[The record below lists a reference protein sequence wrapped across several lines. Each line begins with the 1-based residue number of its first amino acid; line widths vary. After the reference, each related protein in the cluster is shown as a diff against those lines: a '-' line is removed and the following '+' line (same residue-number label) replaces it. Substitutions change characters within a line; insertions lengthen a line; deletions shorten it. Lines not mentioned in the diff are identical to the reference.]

1 MPPVKKKG
9 KAVSR
14 KAKAE
19 VEPKLENL
27 EQEVPVVE
35 NGKPRKFSKSEIQ
48 DEERRQKALA
58 KIHPE
63 AVQYVKD
70 KLGLD
75 LKDPRVVDTQ
85 TLYDIVQGK
94 VTKALPLIVV
104 PQAYDPA
111 AKALVD
117 MPKIK
122 VMDSIRIDF
131 PKENGKSVAPSVKVP
146 YIETIA
152 CRPFLEKAEGFVPE
166 RAESPEVEQKPF
178 SFSDKQLLA
187 LEGIGINRDRLY
199 GGFNYLPR
207 EVKADI
213 AEGRTFFVDGQVKT
227 DFGYVK
233 VIGEARL
240 DGDAVRFQSTYPEAR
255 EENTI
260 LDLRGARIQGN
271 MEFDFFLRDS
281 NRRVITDVN
290 GVALFNAAAEN
301 LTKYG
306 MAMEPVM
313 GRSHTRKWDEK
324 KGEFKDVASVWE
336 PYQVSVVN
344 GNLYAT
350 KMRQVVEL
358 GEDGKPIM
366 ETDRSGQEVEKTH
379 PEANVRT
386 RDGKVFLDNQGA
398 EPKEFRSP
406 QDYENFKRGK
416 VAVVKDVVFHDYK
429 NNKDVTYEA
438 AVVADNR
445 AAGYGKAFTPA
456 TSKELIAKMD
466 TKKNVRR
473 KQNYSFGL

>member
-19 VEPKLENL
+19 VEPKVEDL

-48 DEERRQKALA
+48 DEERRRKALA

-94 VTKALPLIVV
+94 VTKALPLIIT

-111 AKALVD
+111 IKGLRD
-117 MPKIK
+117 MPMIK
-122 VMDSIRIDF
+122 VMDSICIDF
-131 PKENGKSVAPSVKVP
+131 PRENGKPVGPDVKVP

-152 CRPFLEKAEGFVPE
+152 CRPYLEKSDGLVVEKPE
-166 RAESPEVEQKPF
+166 APEVEQKPF
-178 SFSDKQLLA
+178 HFSDKQLLA

-199 GGFNYLPR
+199 GGFDYLSR

-213 AEGRTFFVDGQVKT
+213 AEGRKFFVDGQVKT

-240 DGDAVRFQSTYPEAR
+240 DGESVRFQSSYPEAR

-271 MEFDFFLRDS
+271 MEFDFLLRDS
-281 NRRVITDVN
+281 NRRVISDVN
-290 GVALFNAAAEN
+290 GAPLFNNAAEN
-301 LTKYG
+301 LAKYG
-306 MAMEPVM
+306 MAMEPVY
-313 GRSHTRKWDEK
+313 GRSHSRKWDEK
-324 KGEFKDVASVWE
+324 KGEFKDVVSRWE
-336 PYQVSVVN
+336 PYQVTVVN

-366 ETDRSGQEVEKTH
+366 ETDRSGQVVEKTH
-379 PEANVRT
+379 PEVNVRT

-406 QDYENFKRGK
+406 EDYENFKRGK
-416 VAVVKDVVFHDYK
+416 LAVVKDVVFHDFK
-429 NNKDVTYEA
+429 NDKDIRYDA

-456 TSKELIAKMD
+456 TSKELIAKVD

-473 KQNYSFGL
+473 KQDYKFGL